1 MCDRVRFQNK
11 WTDIDWQ
18 KFHVYGRYGV
28 GAIRHQK
35 MGAVDEV
42 PLSEKFI
49 GDPYIGMVYGRI
61 VTSFLDSLIT
71 GVLCPLWANWVVPRP
86 SVSALII

>member
-1 MCDRVRFQNK
+1 MIGKNFMFTVAMGLALLHIK
-11 WTDIDWQ
+11 
-18 KFHVYGRYGV
+18 
-28 GAIRHQK
+28 K
-35 MGAVDEV
+35 MGAVEEV

-49 GDPYIGMVYGRI
+49 GDPFIGMVYGRI

>member
-1 MCDRVRFQNK
+1 MIGKNFMSTVAMGLALLHIK
-11 WTDIDWQ
+11 
-18 KFHVYGRYGV
+18 
-28 GAIRHQK
+28 K